1 MYTLWNVSFRIRADT
16 RGPCDPLFRTEP
28 PTRGSV
34 GDANPFS
41 DAFGRVLN
49 HVEDSLRLRSIHREQ
64 ASSVTSDTSEF
75 FSLRSPIQDS
85 PLTPNTEQSISS
97 RFEPTVSTSWRL
109 HQQPASPNLDYYSRD
124 IHSSTLSPVMS
135 DGRGI
140 TPNTARNFP
149 PTGENLSKNNI
160 SNTAAALSGVT
171 AKPEPTNDPRQ
182 TPPSTVR
189 RKRKRK
195 APFSMTRRP
204 PVKTREQHLSDN
216 KAAASKCRQQRKAWE
231 VHLQEMSVMLQA
243 SINASKSNINELGNE
258 LASLKRQVWECAD
271 CTDRYVYSRGL
282 GPTGVVLKRGAANV
296 ADVLHNRTCS

>member
-1 MYTLWNVSFRIRADT
+1 MYTVWDVSFRIKTDT

-28 PTRGSV
+28 PARGSV

-49 HVEDSLRLRSIHREQ
+49 NVEDSLRLRSIHNEQ

-75 FSLRSPIQDS
+75 FSLRSPIIHS

-97 RFEPTVSTSWRL
+97 RFEPSVSTSWQL
-109 HQQPASPNLDYYSRD
+109 HQQLASPNLDYYSREV
-124 IHSSTLSPVMS
+124 HSSTLSPVMS
-135 DGRGI
+135 DRRDI
-140 TPNTARNFP
+140 TPNAPGDFP
-149 PTGENLSKNNI
+149 STGENLSKNNI
-160 SNTAAALSGVT
+160 SNTAAALSSVT
-171 AKPEPTNDPRQ
+171 TKPEPTNDPGQ
-182 TPPSTVR
+182 TPASTVR
-189 RKRKRK
+189 RKRKKK
-195 APFSMTRRP
+195 APFSMTRRT

-258 LASLKRQVWECAD
+258 LASLKRQVWECPD

-282 GPTGVVLKRGAANV
+282 GPTGVALKQGAADI
-296 ADVLHNRTCS
+296 ADVSHNRKCS